1 MYGYTSGS
9 MLSNFSEGS
18 ALSTE
23 WVAVNINED
32 DKEISKLK
40 QIIKELREEIERLR
54 SNDHTAY
61 EEEIKRLK
69 ITIENLK
76 KNNGQPVDPHHSVIK
91 ELRRKLNA
99 QLENKVH
106 LETIISEK
114 EAQIK
119 ELLIE
124 KENSEKDEEII

>member
-9 MLSNFSEGS
+9 MLSDFSKGS

-32 DKEISKLK
+32 DKEISRLK
-40 QIIKELREEIERLR
+40 VIIIDLRAEIERLR

-76 KNNGQPVDPHHSVIK
+76 KNNG
-91 ELRRKLNA
+91 
-99 QLENKVH
+99 
-106 LETIISEK
+106 
-114 EAQIK
+114 
-119 ELLIE
+119 
-124 KENSEKDEEII
+124 